1 MKCDKA
7 ISLISPGIDSPVSTY
22 LMKKHI
28 DNIVAVHCTSEPL
41 ETSRSK
47 ELVIRMCR
55 LLKIKRLYVTDHG
68 SIQKRIAK
76 DCKAPYVCILC
87 KRFMVR
93 VADEIAKKEGACA
106 IITGENL
113 GQVAS
118 QTLDNLVII
127 TNATKLP
134 ILRPIL
140 CNDKLETTNI
150 AQEIGTYEIGLES
163 PPCCTFVPDQPAT
176 KAAIRSIEA
185 EEARLHVDSM
195 VEEAI
200 TGAEMIDLDG

>member
-1 MKCDKA
+1 MNCDKA
-7 ISLISPGIDSPVSTY
+7 VTLISPGIDSPVATY
-22 LMKKHI
+22 LMKKRI

-41 ETSRSK
+41 NTSRSK
-47 ELVIRMCR
+47 ELVIRMCK

-76 DCKAPYVCILC
+76 DCRSSLVCVLC

-93 VADEIAKKEGACA
+93 TAEAIAEKEGACA

-118 QTLDNLVII
+118 QTLDNMVII
-127 TNATKLP
+127 TSTTDLP

-140 CNDKLETTNI
+140 CNDKQETI
-150 AQEIGTYEIGLES
+150 DLAKEIGTYEIGLDS
-163 PPCCTFVPDQPAT
+163 PPCCSFVPDQPAT
-176 KAAIRSIEA
+176 KAAIKSIEA
-185 EEARLHVDSM
+185 EEKRLDVAKMVD
-195 VEEAI
+195 EAVS
-200 TGAEMIDLDG
+200 GAEILDL